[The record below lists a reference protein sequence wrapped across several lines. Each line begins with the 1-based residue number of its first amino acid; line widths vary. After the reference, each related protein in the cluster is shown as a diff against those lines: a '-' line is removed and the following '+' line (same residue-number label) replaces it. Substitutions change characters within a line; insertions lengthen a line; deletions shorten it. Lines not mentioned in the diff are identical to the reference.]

1 MDQDDLVAGSMY
13 RICIT
18 ISFEEPIGFEGTMA
32 FDWRGPYHTCGS
44 DSVVVSNGGVE
55 ICFTRSSR
63 PTVNKII
70 NKTRV
75 GYLQRTLLALTCL
88 NGNNVLPRFQAAAF
102 SVDGGSEKEV
112 ELPTELCNLGHEYS
126 GLKFSRSAIDRCL
139 GESPLARSLRIAVSY
154 CWAASRAFS
163 EEERLKLLW
172 GAFNALYRQHARSVG
187 LRSGRE
193 VDRLDEVNDLFLCE
207 RVLDRALRVFKSEIG
222 DKYQDFVRW
231 KYITS
236 DKSSA
241 FYIKK
246 AKKSNGVDRKKRRLQ
261 TLDRE
266 TLRCM
271 CDFGCGD
278 VAGKQDLKNAISESI
293 DVVEE
298 ESGLLRKTCMLLCRY
313 TYLFRCDGV
322 HANVEYPVFEK
333 GGMGEKCVLAD
344 LLEAA
349 VIDLADWLAREGCLG
364 ERA

>member
-1 MDQDDLVAGSMY
+1 MDQDDLVAGAMH
-13 RICIT
+13 RIRIT
-18 ISFEEPIGFEGTMA
+18 ISFEEPMDFEGTMA
-32 FDWRGPYHTCGS
+32 FDWQGPYHTCGS
-44 DSVVVSNGGVE
+44 DSVVVSNGGIE
-55 ICFTRSSR
+55 ICFTRSNR

-75 GYLQRTLLALTCL
+75 GYLQRTLLALACL
-88 NGNNVLPRFQAAAF
+88 NGNGVVPRFRAVAF

-139 GESPLARSLRIAVSY
+139 GESPLARFLRIAVSY

-172 GAFNALYRQHARSVG
+172 GAFNALYRRHAQSVEP
-187 LRSGRE
+187 RPKFE
-193 VDRLDEVNDLFLCE
+193 VGMLDEVNNLFLRE
-207 RVLDRALRVFKSEIG
+207 EVLDQALRVFEDTIG
-222 DKYQDFVRW
+222 DGYQDFVRW

-246 AKKSNGVDRKKRRLQ
+246 AEKSDGVDKKKKRLQ

-271 CDFGCGD
+271 RDFGCGD
-278 VAGKQDLKNAISESI
+278 VAGKQYLKNAISESI
-293 DVVEE
+293 DAAEG
-298 ESGLLRKTCMLLCRY
+298 ESSLLRKASMLLCRY

-333 GGMGEKCVLAD
+333 DGMGEKCILAN

-349 VIDLADWLAREGCLG
+349 VIDLADWLAREGCLD